1 MTESANRTIDP
12 YAKAAGVNGI
22 RGMIVDLD
30 QTDPIDWALDKAP
43 AKTNEQIISEIHVK
57 EFSWDPAGG
66 WPENIRGKYLAFTAN
81 NTTLNN
87 AGEIK
92 TGLNFT
98 KHLGITHVQLMP
110 IYDYGTVDES
120 IDGDQFNWGY
130 DPVNYNVPEGSYS
143 TDPTSWR
150 SKN

>member
-1 MTESANRTIDP
+1 MGS
-12 YAKAAGVNGI
+12 
-22 RGMIVDLD
+22 
-30 QTDPIDWALDKAP
+30 
-43 AKTNEQIISEIHVK
+43 
-57 EFSWDPAGG
+57 SWWLAR
-66 WPENIRGKYLAFTAN
+66 NIRGKYLAFTAN

-143 TDPTSWR
+143 TDPHHGEVR
-150 SKN
+150 INELKQAIQAIHRQGLRVIMDVDYNHIGI